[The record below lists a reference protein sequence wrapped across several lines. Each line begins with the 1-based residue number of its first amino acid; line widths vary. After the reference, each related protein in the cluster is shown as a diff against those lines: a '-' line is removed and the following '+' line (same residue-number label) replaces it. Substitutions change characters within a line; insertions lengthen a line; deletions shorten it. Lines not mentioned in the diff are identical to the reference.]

1 MRLSLDLRSQGTP
14 LVARNLSPAV
24 KGVFDML
31 RVRELVGD
39 DVFPD

>member
-1 MRLSLDLRSQGTP
+1 
-14 LVARNLSPAV
+14 VARNLSPAV

-39 DVFPD
+39 EVFPD